1 MAFLKPIE
9 IGNTG
14 LVAGYW
20 RLTHAQ
26 VDHEAGVA
34 EFRLH
39 GYPDREAR
47 AAGKAPL
54 PAIAYRLAPAD
65 LGPGGLHG
73 LATAQLYAAARR
85 LPAADGAVWFADA
98 EDC

>member
-1 MAFLKPIE
+1 MALIKPIE

-20 RLTHAQ
+20 RLTHCQ
-26 VDHEAGVA
+26 VDHAAGIV

-47 AAGKAPL
+47 DAGKAPL
-54 PAIAYRLAPAD
+54 PGIAFRVTPEQ
-65 LGPGGLHG
+65 LGLPDLHG
-73 LATAQLYAAARR
+73 LSTAGLYAAAKRQ
-85 LPAADGAVWFADA
+85 PAADGTLWFAGA

>member
-1 MAFLKPIE
+1 MAIIKSIE

-20 RLTHAQ
+20 RLTHCQ
-26 VDHEAGVA
+26 VDHAAGIV

-39 GYPDREAR
+39 GYPDRAAR
-47 AAGKAPL
+47 EAGKAPL
-54 PAIAYRLAPAD
+54 PGIAYRLTAAQVGRPD
-65 LGPGGLHG
+65 LHG
-73 LATAQLYAAARR
+73 LGTLDLYAAAKRQ
-85 LPAADGAVWFADA
+85 PAADGTVWFAGA